1 VISAA
6 SLAKSALH
14 LRLNGQI
21 WNRCGIDEAF
31 DAAIGAAVQGWD
43 YAPLQAVLE
52 GHITD
57 RGAGEDEAPWYADH
71 LTLARLNVLE
81 RQGRTTEYLHLAEA
95 EGQTALYLTMLVKL
109 GRTQEAVEY
118 AMQYLTTTGDTLA
131 LAQALREHDRPAE
144 ALKIAEHGLTLHGDT
159 GTLARWL
166 RDYAAGAGQP
176 ALALQAARAAFASSL
191 SLEDYQAAQALAG
204 DDWPSVKPELLHV
217 LADADYAY
225 HRVDIYLYEGMVD
238 ESIQAVDRD
247 PHPSYYT
254 VEPVVDAA
262 WQSHPDWTI
271 RQCKRQAES
280 IMDPGKSQRYHHA
293 VRWLEKA
300 RRAYLGTGRED
311 EWRDYLEDL
320 IRVHARKYSLR
331 PQLEALRV

>member
-1 VISAA
+1 
-6 SLAKSALH
+6 
-14 LRLNGQI
+14 
-21 WNRCGIDEAF
+21 
-31 DAAIGAAVQGWD
+31 
-43 YAPLQAVLE
+43 
-52 GHITD
+52 
-57 RGAGEDEAPWYADH
+57 
-71 LTLARLNVLE
+71 
-81 RQGRTTEYLHLAEA
+81 
-95 EGQTALYLTMLVKL
+95 
-109 GRTQEAVEY
+109 
-118 AMQYLTTTGDTLA
+118 
-131 LAQALREHDRPAE
+131 
-144 ALKIAEHGLTLHGDT
+144 
-159 GTLARWL
+159 LARWL

-191 SLEDYQAAQALAG
+191 SLEDYQAVQGLAG

-217 LADADYAY
+217 LADADYAHY
-225 HRVDIYLYEGMVD
+225 RVDIYLYEGMVD
-238 ESIQAVDRD
+238 EAIQAIDRD
-247 PHPSYYT
+247 PYPSYYT

-300 RRAYLGTGRED
+300 RRAYLGAGRED
-311 EWRDYLEDL
+311 EWRDYLEGL